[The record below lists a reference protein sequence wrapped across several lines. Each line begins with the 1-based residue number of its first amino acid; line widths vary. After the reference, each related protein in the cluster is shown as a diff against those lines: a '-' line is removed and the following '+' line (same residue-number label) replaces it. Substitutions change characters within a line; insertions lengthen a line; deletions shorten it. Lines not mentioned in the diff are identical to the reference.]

1 MGNFFILTENNIF
14 LGVVYNLHEEISMVK
29 KYNSKC
35 DFLINC
41 FWWSNQLYSTNKVFL
56 LKKTWLV
63 IFHSV
68 VTVYHCECGLNTSKL
83 HSIYCVDIYND
94 RVVNVALCRCYT

>member
-56 LKKTWLV
+56 LKKNLAGDFSQCT
-63 IFHSV
+63 I
-68 VTVYHCECGLNTSKL
+68 
-83 HSIYCVDIYND
+83 
-94 RVVNVALCRCYT
+94 VNVS

>member
-68 VTVYHCECGLNTSKL
+68 PLWMWVKHQQITLY
-83 HSIYCVDIYND
+83 I
-94 RVVNVALCRCYT
+94 LCRYIQRQGR